1 MDCIAKGKKE
11 GKNANFMVAISHDKG
26 NALSKQYFGA
36 ITGGKIA
43 EIIYTEFMKHL
54 LEVITLTTQFFDT
67 MVALNRRVQLID
79 VLGNKKVP
87 DSKYQHVVPI

>member
-54 LEVITLTTQFFDT
+54 LEV
-67 MVALNRRVQLID
+67 N
-79 VLGNKKVP
+79 P
-87 DSKYQHVVPI
+87 DNTVF